1 MAVKLVT
8 EQTKTLTSGRFSD
21 SLAPPSILTKDTTI
35 GELPA
40 HRYQVGVNTVVAQV
54 EKTLRLY
61 PILPGVIVTQ
71 HDRMVNVISRRRFFE
86 ILGTRYGVAVF
97 LKRPIEIMIRHVE
110 EPLILPGT
118 CLIDEAVHEAL
129 RRETILAYE
138 PILVDFQAH
147 GFQLLDIYTLLLAQS
162 QLFATLQQELQT
174 INVDLEDRVAR
185 RTEELT
191 RVNSR
196 LYLEVAERKHAEKH
210 LEVRIRYE
218 QAIAQSA
225 DALLAAVDQPEVIP
239 ETLQLLLQATGV
251 SRVFLSKN
259 VQIEGRGLCLVL
271 THQVCSPGAQTIP
284 KDLQVLP
291 HNENKEWLDAIWSGQ
306 TLLGNSAM
314 IGGSIKQLLTQLG
327 IQSFLLLPVGK
338 PGDWYGLI
346 GLDET
351 AVTHTWKNDDL
362 QLLQT
367 VARMLYTYI
376 ERQRS
381 RDALTQAKNE
391 AIRANQFKTE
401 LMAKVNHELRTPLGA
416 IMGYTQLLQMGA
428 YGPVAPEQTDPLELI
443 LSSTNALST
452 LVNSLLDQAQL
463 EKGNLA
469 LENRPFSVREMA
481 IEVDSKVR
489 ILAEKTGLTFKI
501 IIEPS
506 FPEEIVGDRMRIEQ
520 IWTNLLSNAI
530 KFTEQGY
537 VRTHIRLQGTGQWL
551 IEVADTGIGIP
562 EEVQASIFDTFVQ
575 VDGSATRN
583 RSGAGLGLSIAASI
597 IELMGGTID
606 LESILGQG
614 TTFTV
619 ILPLNMVDND

>member
-129 RRETILAYE
+129 QRETILAYE

-191 RVNSR
+191 RV
-196 LYLEVAERKHAEKH
+196 
-210 LEVRIRYE
+210 
-218 QAIAQSA
+218 
-225 DALLAAVDQPEVIP
+225 
-239 ETLQLLLQATGV
+239 
-251 SRVFLSKN
+251 
-259 VQIEGRGLCLVL
+259 
-271 THQVCSPGAQTIP
+271 
-284 KDLQVLP
+284 
-291 HNENKEWLDAIWSGQ
+291 
-306 TLLGNSAM
+306 
-314 IGGSIKQLLTQLG
+314 
-327 IQSFLLLPVGK
+327 
-338 PGDWYGLI
+338 
-346 GLDET
+346 
-351 AVTHTWKNDDL
+351 
-362 QLLQT
+362 
-367 VARMLYTYI
+367 
-376 ERQRS
+376 
-381 RDALTQAKNE
+381 KNE

-428 YGPVAPEQTDPLELI
+428 YGPTAPEQTDPLELI
-443 LSSTNALST
+443 LSSTNSLST

-463 EKGNLA
+463 EKGNLT

-481 IEVDSKVR
+481 SEVDPKVR

-501 IIEPS
+501 LIEPS

-537 VRTHIRLQGTGQWL
+537 IHTHIRLQGTGQWL

-583 RSGAGLGLSIAASI
+583 HSGAGLGLSIAASI

-606 LESILGQG
+606 LESTLGQG

-619 ILPLNMVDND
+619 ILPLNRVDKE